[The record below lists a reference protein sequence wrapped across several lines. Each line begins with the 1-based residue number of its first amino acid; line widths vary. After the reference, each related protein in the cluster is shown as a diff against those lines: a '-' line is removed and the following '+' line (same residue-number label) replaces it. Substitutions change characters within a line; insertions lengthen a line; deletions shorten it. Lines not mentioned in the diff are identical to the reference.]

1 MTGYTVLLFYKY
13 VHIDNPEE
21 LRDIERERCERLNLK
36 CRTIIAHEG
45 INCTLEGTNE
55 NVEKYLSEFFSDPR
69 FAGTHIKKSEG
80 NGKNF
85 PRISVKVRPE
95 IVTLGLEKDKDID
108 PNKVTGKHLPPE
120 TLYEWLRSGKDI
132 SIVDMRNTYEH
143 ASGHFKGSVLPPLDN
158 FRDLKDAVKTLE
170 PLKEKT
176 VVTVCTGGVRCEK
189 ASGYLVDQGF
199 KDVYQLDGGI
209 VSYME
214 KFKDNPDFRGSL
226 YVFDDR
232 VTMSFVDPSIRG
244 IVGKCERCGAASENY
259 TNCTY
264 GECRRH
270 YILCV
275 DCSAGSVEVPCSSE
289 CAQKAADFIALRKEK
304 AGVLKVEVP
313 A

>member
-13 VHIDNPEE
+13 VRIDNPEE
-21 LRDIERERCERLNLK
+21 LKVIERERCERLGLK

-55 NVEKYLSEFFSDPR
+55 NVEKYIQELRTDARFSDIQ
-69 FAGTHIKKSEG
+69 IKKSEG

-85 PRISVKVRPE
+85 PKISIKVRPE
-95 IVTLGLEKDKDID
+95 IVTLGLPKDQDID

-143 ASGHFKGSVLPPLDN
+143 VSGHFKGSILPPLDN
-158 FRDLKDAVKTLE
+158 FRDLKDAVQTLE

-189 ASGYLVDQGF
+189 ASGFLVAKGF

-209 VSYME
+209 VTYME

-226 YVFDDR
+226 YVFDER
-232 VTMSFVDPSIRG
+232 VTMAFVDPSVRG
-244 IVGKCERCGAASENY
+244 IVGKCEKCGTASENY
-259 TNCTY
+259 ANCTY

-270 YILCV
+270 YILCKDCTGDTDEVACSV
-275 DCSAGSVEVPCSSE
+275 D
-289 CAQKAADFIALRKEK
+289 CAQKAEEFLARRSS
-304 AGVLKVEVP
+304 KVGITSN
-313 A
+313 